1 MAMPSL
7 QNRLEHVPQHPDPS
21 ASGAA
26 TDAQMLERF
35 LRQRDGAAFGM
46 LMRRY
51 GPLVFGVCR
60 RVLQNT
66 EDAEDALQATFL
78 MLARKAGAISR
89 RESVSG
95 WLYTVAYRIALRAK
109 LKSAKRTHQQRPLED
124 VPDNESGNDPADRTV
139 CRELGQLLDSELSQ
153 IPEKYRVAFLLC
165 HVEGKTRTEAA
176 EYLGCPCG
184 TLQSRVGRARR
195 RLRDRLV
202 LRGWTA
208 PRTPSGTDSGFA
220 PRFFDPRFDR
230 FSPGFD
236 RRFFDPRFG
245 GF

>member
-1 MAMPSL
+1 MAIQSL
-7 QNRLEHVPQHPDPS
+7 RTLLEHVPQRQRPAP
-21 ASGAA
+21 SGAA
-26 TDAQMLERF
+26 TDTQLLERF
-35 LRQRDGAAFGM
+35 LRLRDEAAFGL
-46 LMRRY
+46 LMRRH

-60 RVLQNT
+60 RVLHHT

-139 CRELGQLLDSELSQ
+139 CRELRQLLDSELSQ

-184 TLQSRVGRARR
+184 TLQSRVGRARE
-195 RLRDRLV
+195 RLRAQLT
-202 LRGWTA
+202 LRGWTP
-208 PRTPSGTDSGFA
+208 PRTLRETDS
-220 PRFFDPRFDR
+220 R
-230 FSPGFD
+230 
-236 RRFFDPRFG
+236 
-245 GF
+245 